1 LVPLTRVSLAFI
13 LVFLAFA
20 SQAMASPV
28 ALSVASS
35 VLIPPDAERV
45 EQSRSPV
52 QVSIDA
58 GSGVN
63 VKLPGYTPD
72 KITVV
77 IGVNNTVKW
86 TNNDNMPHTVTA
98 SDGSF
103 DSGNLNPGQS
113 YIRTFNKTG
122 TYSYICTYHLWMG
135 GSVTVLGVSSQ
146 PQAAGIVD
154 FFTILVGVGALVLAM
169 LVLVLAKRRKNRSTS
184 G

>member
-1 LVPLTRVSLAFI
+1 MVPLTHVSLAII

-28 ALSVASS
+28 GLSVDSS
-35 VLIPPDAERV
+35 VLIPPDADRV

-98 SDGSF
+98 SDSSF

-113 YIRTFNKTG
+113 YTRTFNKTG
-122 TYSYICTYHLWMG
+122 TYPYICTYHLWMG

-146 PQAAGIVD
+146 PQAAGSVD
-154 FFTILVGVGALVLAM
+154 FSTIPVGVGALVLVM
-169 LVLVLAKRRKNRSTS
+169 LVLVLAKRRRNRSTS
-184 G
+184 E